1 MMTMCDDESKAPSAP
16 TWASLKDTPNDYND
30 LYVYKTDTVFGVVY
44 GGLDF
49 AIIALKAGVN
59 VECIFNKI

>member
-1 MMTMCDDESKAPSAP
+1 MVMCDDESKVKSAP
-16 TWASLKDTPNDYND
+16 TWASLEDTPKDYND

-49 AIIALKAGVN
+49 AICSK
-59 VECIFNKI
+59 